1 MSSYL
6 GRAGTW
12 PLEIPLSL
20 VLFDVLTFGDAQ
32 VLILLS
38 ILLFTNCFA
47 FHLSYQ

>member
-12 PLEIPLSL
+12 TLEINFSL
-20 VLFDVLTFGDAQ
+20 VLFDVLNFVDAQ
-32 VLILLS
+32 VLISLS